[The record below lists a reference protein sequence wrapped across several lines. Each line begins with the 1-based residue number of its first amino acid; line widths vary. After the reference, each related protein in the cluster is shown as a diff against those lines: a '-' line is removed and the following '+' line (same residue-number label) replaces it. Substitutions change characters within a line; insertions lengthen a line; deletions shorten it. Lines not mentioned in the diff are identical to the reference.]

1 MDISIVLYYDTASQ
15 KGFEGDCVKMEAQ
28 APIADKNSPVDCF

>member
-15 KGFEGDCVKMEAQ
+15 KGYESDCVILSAHRGNVIK
-28 APIADKNSPVDCF
+28 